1 LLALLVT
8 AVFLVVSSAGAA
20 DPATAD
26 LQRWLKDAKT
36 TKAAADAKV
45 AEANEQ
51 NLEIKAK
58 RDKINAELKDLKT
71 RSASADQTIN
81 SSQTEI
87 NKGAGEHAKDL
98 QESIAY
104 QKSNERKIQEKMPG
118 VSLKDGNQVATI
130 LDNLNNPNFKNFS
143 SRQVNDV
150 KKEIR
155 DNELKQKEALDK
167 AGASGT
173 SREESIRLTDEEY
186 PKLQK
191 EKAELEK
198 KLDDTIEQER
208 RDIRWRM
215 DELKRTGDD
224 IKKLDPDG
232 KLEAAA
238 QRLIEAQ
245 REKEDLLDRTTA
257 AEESKLKLDN
267 SKERQAAV
275 AQAAA
280 AAAEVSDLE
289 KRVAQAQATEAAAAK
304 AKTQPQPTVVAKTK
318 KPAANPSPTPQ
329 TVSNDTSTSAPA
341 PTSPPDQVTVPDLSA
356 FENVSEMKAV
366 LAHAGLV
373 GSFSASAKTPSKE
386 LEFKFAGQSP
396 AANSKVAPGSTV
408 TVTIYQKFEDVTT
421 AATSTDD
428 VIVPDLSVFDNVSE
442 MKAVL
447 AHAGLIGA
455 FNSTGTPPSK
465 EKEFKF
471 ASQRPAANTKVKNG
485 STVTISIFGAFDSG
499 TEAGDKVPNLNGLT
513 LEAATA
519 KLSAAD
525 LSVAGIENSA
535 KTDNQEKVNTI
546 YEQSP
551 AAGAN
556 IPDNKAVRVKIYGSL
571 ISKGPAPTPNPLDSI
586 ISSSDKGL
594 IGSFSGTAQMTTYEF
609 YDTKHER
616 PIAKSP
622 AVTISIGRDAQGTWH
637 FGGRITPNIG
647 LGEVGA
653 SGESTTVSGG
663 TLTFEQHTKSV
674 DRVCTVKV
682 AGNQLTGTCQN
693 TLKDGSLQPAPINF
707 TATRN

>member
-8 AVFLVVSSAGAA
+8 ALFLVISSAGAA
-20 DPATAD
+20 DPTAAD

-45 AEANEQ
+45 AEANKQ

-71 RSASADQTIN
+71 KSTSADQTIN
-81 SSQTEI
+81 SAQTEI

-118 VSLKDGNQVATI
+118 VSLKDGNQIATI

-208 RDIRWRM
+208 RDVRWRM

-267 SKERQAAV
+267 SKERQAA
-275 AQAAA
+275 A
-280 AAAEVSDLE
+280 
-289 KRVAQAQATEAAAAK
+289 AAAAK

-329 TVSNDTSTSAPA
+329 TVSNDSSTSAPT
-341 PTSPPDQVTVPDLSA
+341 PTTPPDQVTVPDLSA
-356 FENVSEMKAV
+356 FDNVSEMKAI

-421 AATSTDD
+421 AATSTND

-471 ASQRPAANTKVKNG
+471 ASQSPAANTKVKNG
-485 STVTISIFGAFDSG
+485 STVTISVFGAFDSG

-519 KLSAAD
+519 KLSAAG

-535 KTDNQEKVNTI
+535 KTDKQDKVNTI

-571 ISKGPAPTPNPLDSI
+571 ISKGPAPTPNLLDSI
-586 ISSSDKGL
+586 ISSSDKDL

-622 AVTISIGRDAQGTWH
+622 AVTIGISRDAQGTWH
-637 FGGRITPNIG
+637 FSGRITPNTG